1 MGTTG
6 AAASMAGAM
15 MGVGGCIRSDARG
28 WWWERESAAQGG
40 GRRRSRD
47 WSGRH
52 AAAVGPSESLL
63 DFSSFLFPFDITFV
77 RKFLFQSFVYNF
89 LFQLLFLFFV
99 PKFLCAKFF
108 FKVLTSMFVSK
119 PFSPI
124 FFYKFLEIAVYK
136 SV

>member
-1 MGTTG
+1 MGTAGVAT
-6 AAASMAGAM
+6 SMVGAM
-15 MGVGGCIRSDARG
+15 MGVGGCIRSGAHG
-28 WWWERESAAQGG
+28 WCWERESAAHGG

-47 WSGRH
+47 GSGQH
-52 AAAVGPSESLL
+52 AAAVGSSESLL

-99 PKFLCAKFF
+99 PKFLCVNFF

-119 PFSPI
+119 PSSPI
-124 FFYKFLEIAVYK
+124 FFINFLR
-136 SV
+136 